1 MLASA
6 SLSNPALLMAGSHPS
21 TWLSSLQ
28 QLGLINSAGLP
39 TGVNAGAPALHGA
52 YGAGLPGVP
61 PVSTSNPL
69 LDMAALAQLHLSN
82 GNGHGALNGALNG
95 GLNGNL
101 NGSLNGGLHG
111 VVTNGLGGSVQNG
124 AGSAGHA
131 SALNGLNLLAHN
143 AQLPS
148 SISTPPP
155 QLDSNP
161 GWISHVPES
170 PAMPGVNPLLFYQNG
185 NSAWPQ
191 AEHTGFVRL

>member
-1 MLASA
+1 VL
-6 SLSNPALLMAGSHPS
+6 
-21 TWLSSLQ
+21 
-28 QLGLINSAGLP
+28 
-39 TGVNAGAPALHGA
+39 
-52 YGAGLPGVP
+52 
-61 PVSTSNPL
+61 
-69 LDMAALAQLHLSN
+69 
-82 GNGHGALNGALNG
+82 GHGALNGALNGGLNGNLNGGLNGALNG

-191 AEHTGFVRL
+191 AEHTGYEGMNMFDRYFAQAIQH